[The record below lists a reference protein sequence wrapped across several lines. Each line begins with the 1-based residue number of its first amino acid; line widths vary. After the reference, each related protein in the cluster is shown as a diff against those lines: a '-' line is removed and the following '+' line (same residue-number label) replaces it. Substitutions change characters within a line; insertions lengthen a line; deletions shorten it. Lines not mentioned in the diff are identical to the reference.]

1 MPRDCR
7 RQPTDPLLCGC
18 PAAAVLLRSGLMFG
32 SDVSENIT
40 LDMQVRRDSSSILEA
55 LTAACTG
62 FGVPFIRLDR
72 M

>member
-1 MPRDCR
+1 
-7 RQPTDPLLCGC
+7 
-18 PAAAVLLRSGLMFG
+18 MFG

-62 FGVPFIRLDR
+62 FGVPFICLDP